1 MVLGK
6 DAQHLKEMERYMQ
19 ITSSN
24 KMVEAMTLRGF
35 VGDGLVN
42 LIWTLLIVILIWYMQ
57 SVVWRMFSP
66 RNWSECFCCMP
77 REKLRRERQAMDVFL
92 HDEREGQ
99 GQPLR
104 CSYGRYDA

>member
-1 MVLGK
+1 MVLGNLGQQ
-6 DAQHLKEMERYMQ
+6 AIEMRRYV
-19 ITSSN
+19 TSFN
-24 KMVEAMTLRGF
+24 KMAEAMTLRKF
-35 VGDGLVN
+35 IGDGLVN

-92 HDEREGQ
+92 HDEREQ
-99 GQPLR
+99 SLR
-104 CSYGRYDA
+104 HSYGRYDA